1 MANRNDFQIRVFGLE
16 ELEQLELSIDGA
28 KGRFVRGVA
37 TDLAAELAA
46 ASPDDGGHR
55 LADSWKGRAI
65 SDTLASVES
74 DHPAA
79 KARDRGA
86 YIVGKR
92 GQVIRFRNSFGDL
105 VFARFVRQKGTH
117 YTRRGLAKRRVIAE
131 AVFERE
137 FDQLKTKAI

>member
-1 MANRNDFQIRVFGLE
+1 MARNELQIRLFGVDELIKLE
-16 ELEQLELSIDGA
+16 ASVEGA

-37 TDLAAELAA
+37 SDLADELAA

-55 LADSWKGRAI
+55 LASSWKGRAI

-86 YIVGKR
+86 YIVGKQ
-92 GQVIRFRNSFGDL
+92 GQAVRFRNSFGAL

-137 FDQLKTKAI
+137 FDHLKTQAE